1 MKTNSKQKDRN
12 YGLGVLLLLIT
23 IIMVGCVYLDSI
35 NINQIFKKNK
45 VVQARIFYFIL
56 ALCMIE
62 LLTSFFYN
70 LFEATK
76 FI

>member
-1 MKTNSKQKDRN
+1 MSVKFFIYVFSS
-12 YGLGVLLLLIT
+12 
-23 IIMVGCVYLDSI
+23 IIVIWSIDSV
-35 NINQIFKKNK
+35 NINQIFKKNRIN
-45 VVQARIFYFIL
+45 QAKIFYFIL

-62 LLTSFFYN
+62 LLTSFLYN

>member
-1 MKTNSKQKDRN
+1 MSAKFFLYVFS
-12 YGLGVLLLLIT
+12 T
-23 IIMVGCVYLDSI
+23 IIVIYSMDSI

-45 VVQARIFYFIL
+45 IMQAKIFYFIM
-56 ALCMIE
+56 ALCIIE
-62 LLTSFFYN
+62 LLTSFLYN

>member
-1 MKTNSKQKDRN
+1 MSAKFFLYLFSS
-12 YGLGVLLLLIT
+12 
-23 IIMVGCVYLDSI
+23 IIVIYSIDSV

-45 VVQARIFYFIL
+45 VMQAKIFYFLL
-56 ALCMIE
+56 AVCMIE
-62 LLTSFFYN
+62 ILTSFLYN

>member
-35 NINQIFKKNK
+35 KGCSIN
-45 VVQARIFYFIL
+45 
-56 ALCMIE
+56 
-62 LLTSFFYN
+62 
-70 LFEATK
+70 
-76 FI
+76 

>member
-1 MKTNSKQKDRN
+1 MSAKFFLYIFSSIVVI
-12 YGLGVLLLLIT
+12 YSI
-23 IIMVGCVYLDSI
+23 DSI

-45 VVQARIFYFIL
+45 VIQARIFYFIIS
-56 ALCMIE
+56 LCMIE
-62 LLTSFFYN
+62 LLTSFLYN

>member
-1 MKTNSKQKDRN
+1 MSAKFFLYLFS
-12 YGLGVLLLLIT
+12 T
-23 IIMVGCVYLDSI
+23 IIVIYSLDSI

-45 VVQARIFYFIL
+45 IMQAKIFFFLL
-56 ALCMIE
+56 AICMIE
-62 LLTSFFYN
+62 LLTSFLYN

>member
-1 MKTNSKQKDRN
+1 MSAKAFLYLFSS
-12 YGLGVLLLLIT
+12 
-23 IIMVGCVYLDSI
+23 IIVIYSMDSI

-45 VVQARIFYFIL
+45 IMQAKIFYFLLSI
-56 ALCMIE
+56 CMIE

-76 FI
+76 FM

>member
-1 MKTNSKQKDRN
+1 MSAKVF
-12 YGLGVLLLLIT
+12 L
-23 IIMVGCVYLDSI
+23 YLFSSIVVIWSIDSV

-45 VVQARIFYFIL
+45 INQAKVFYFLL
-56 ALCMIE
+56 AICMIE
-62 LLTSFFYN
+62 LLTSFLYN

>member
-1 MKTNSKQKDRN
+1 MSAKFFLYIFSTMIVIYS
-12 YGLGVLLLLIT
+12 
-23 IIMVGCVYLDSI
+23 MDSI
-35 NINQIFKKNK
+35 NINSIFKKNK
-45 VVQARIFYFIL
+45 IMQARIFYFIL

-62 LLTSFFYN
+62 LLTSFLYN

>member
-1 MKTNSKQKDRN
+1 MSAKVFLYLFSS
-12 YGLGVLLLLIT
+12 
-23 IIMVGCVYLDSI
+23 IIVIWSIDSV

-45 VVQARIFYFIL
+45 NNQAKIFYFLL

-70 LFEATK
+70 LFEAVK

>member
-1 MKTNSKQKDRN
+1 MSVKFFIYIFS
-12 YGLGVLLLLIT
+12 T
-23 IIMVGCVYLDSI
+23 IIVIYSIDSV

-45 VVQARIFYFIL
+45 ISQAKIFYFLL
-56 ALCMIE
+56 AVCMIE
-62 LLTSFFYN
+62 IITSFIYN

>member
-1 MKTNSKQKDRN
+1 MSAKFFLYLFSS
-12 YGLGVLLLLIT
+12 
-23 IIMVGCVYLDSI
+23 IIVIYSIDSV

-45 VVQARIFYFIL
+45 IMQARIFYFLL
-56 ALCMIE
+56 AVCMIE
-62 LLTSFFYN
+62 LITSFLYN

>member
-1 MKTNSKQKDRN
+1 MSAKFFLYLFS
-12 YGLGVLLLLIT
+12 T
-23 IIMVGCVYLDSI
+23 IVVIYSIDSI

-45 VVQARIFYFIL
+45 IMQAKIFYFLL
-56 ALCMIE
+56 AVCMIE
-62 LLTSFFYN
+62 IITSFLYN